1 MNNLFFPTSYDANHE
16 WFFWEYWGRYAPEML
31 IPELERV
38 EKTYLEARKD
48 PVFEQELRDLY
59 CQYAGRPTPLY
70 HAKNLSEKLGG
81 AQIFLKNEGL
91 LHTGAHKMN
100 HCLGHALIAQRMGK
114 KRIIAETGAGQHGL
128 ATATMAAKM
137 GFACTIYMGEIDYNR
152 QRPNVLWMEMLGAE
166 VVAVKHGTRIL
177 KDAITGALQ
186 DWISTCDE
194 SYYVMGTAAG
204 PHPFPSMVA
213 DFQSIIGIEI
223 AEQLKTIYNIN
234 HPDMCVAC
242 VGGGCNSLGSFR
254 AFLDD
259 RRVQLIW
266 VEAGGTNPRKVWE
279 HAVRFQWDGSPWV
292 SEGYKSYFI
301 QDKQG
306 NMMPTH
312 SISAGLDYV
321 GVGPA
326 HSFLHE
332 MWRVQYVAATDDEV
346 RSACQTLARTEWIIA
361 ALESSHA
368 VAHAIQIA
376 PNLPWKN
383 IVVTVSGRGDKDL
396 FIHGRDDEKF
406 LHFLT
411 SYTTEYDK

>member
-1 MNNLFFPTSYDANHE
+1 MIKPLFFPTSYDANHE
-16 WFFWEYWGRYAPEML
+16 WFFWEYGGRYAPEML
-31 IPELERV
+31 ISELERV
-38 EKTYLEARKD
+38 EKAYLEAKQD
-48 PVFEQELRDLY
+48 PIFEKELRDLY
-59 CQYAGRPTPLY
+59 CHYAGRPTPLY
-70 HAKNLSEKLGG
+70 HAKNLSEKLGW
-81 AQIFLKNEGL
+81 AEIFLKNEWL

-100 HCLGHALIAQRMGK
+100 HCLGHALIAHRMWK

-137 GFACTIYMGEIDYNR
+137 GFECTIYMGEIDYNR

-177 KDAITGALQ
+177 KDAITAALQ
-186 DWISTCDE
+186 DWICSCDE

-223 AEQLKTIYNIN
+223 QQQLQEIYHIRQ
-234 HPDMCVAC
+234 PDICIAC

-254 AFLDD
+254 AFLDNTD
-259 RRVQLIW
+259 VELIG
-266 VEAGGTNPRKVWE
+266 VEAWGTNPKKIGE
-279 HAVRFQWDGSPWV
+279 HAVRFQWDGSPGV

-301 QDKQG
+301 QDKEG

-321 GVGPA
+321 WVGPA
-326 HSFLHE
+326 HAFLRE
-332 MWRVQYVAATDDEV
+332 QWRVEYVSATDDEV
-346 RSACQTLARTEWIIA
+346 KKACHMVARTEWIIA

-368 VAHAIQIA
+368 VAHAIKIA
-376 PNLPWKN
+376 PHLPWKT

-396 FIHGRDDEKF
+396 FIHGRDEEKF
-406 LHFLT
+406 QFFINNYGKL
-411 SYTTEYDK
+411 